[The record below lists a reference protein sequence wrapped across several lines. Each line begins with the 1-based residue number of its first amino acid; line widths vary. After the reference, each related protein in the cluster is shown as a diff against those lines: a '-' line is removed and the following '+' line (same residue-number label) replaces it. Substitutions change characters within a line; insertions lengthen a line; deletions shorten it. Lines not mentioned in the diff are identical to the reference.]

1 MDLHRPTSRPTSHSN
16 QPSATKSTHLTLH
29 MRTVSG
35 PQLVVQ
41 ERRVALISINRRSS
55 NKSNE
60 FHPLKPM
67 VAPKL
72 KNKSTESTLDLK
84 SPPLLRDAICLGR
97 TSQSLTTVA
106 QASRFLI
113 PYSPP
118 QAVLSSSQLL
128 RTTPTLL
135 LQLAGIKL
143 DR

>member
-1 MDLHRPTSRPTSHSN
+1 MELHRPTSHSN
-16 QPSATKSTHLTLH
+16 QTSATKSTHLTVS
-29 MRTVSG
+29 MRTSSG

-72 KNKSTESTLDLK
+72 KHKSTESTLDLK
-84 SPPLLRDAICLGR
+84 SPPLLRDATCLGR

-113 PYSPP
+113 PSNP
-118 QAVLSSSQLL
+118 QAVLTSSKLL
-128 RTTPTLL
+128 RTVPTLL
-135 LQLAGIKL
+135 LQLAVIKL